1 MGGSARELGE
11 GGRLSI
17 SIWLQWLEGED
28 RGDLSALF
36 LDRYDLRKKKDFPT
50 EVIGDMSD
58 VCTF

>member
-1 MGGSARELGE
+1 MGGVRRGSWGR

-36 LDRYDLRKKKDFPT
+36 LDRYDLRKKKRFSHR
-50 EVIGDMSD
+50 GDR
-58 VCTF
+58 